1 MKDLILTNNRS
12 SFMKATV
19 QETSISDHHKIFSIL
34 KRTFAKG
41 PPKTNC
47 YQDLTYYDQ
56 KAFKS

>member
-1 MKDLILTNNRS
+1 
-12 SFMKATV
+12 MKATV
-19 QETSISDHHKIFSIL
+19 QETNISDHHKIFSIL

-56 KAFKS
+56 KASKS